1 MKITEKIKCL
11 RNKLSLKTQ
20 LTTLVI
26 VTVSV
31 IIITIISYNY
41 RSNIKTIMLQQIA
54 INTTLLELET
64 QNLDAYLSE
73 IGRYSLLIRND
84 EKIMLNFKRRN
95 DLSYSDIVE
104 LQSQIKSNFYSRND
118 LLSYRL
124 YLTNHPENFEISRTK
139 QRVGIFYND
148 TIELMPE
155 YKLFTTG
162 KYYNYIKPTKGKTS
176 FLVYYRTII
185 NIENKDPLAI
195 VELTFDT
202 SYIDSIAKNHDD
214 TGEILCMLDSGG
226 QLFYSNRED
235 VFTDEITRQ
244 LNNRINTENQNSF
257 TVEFNGTKYLC
268 IYNKSLKQNYS
279 ILILNP
285 LSKIDYQ
292 VIKTRNISLLLGF
305 ISISISA
312 LLSIIFIDLVTKP
325 LSKLS
330 HRLKKVGKGNFTSTT
345 NISGSKEITQL
356 ADNFNDMIQE
366 INELITKN
374 YLSEINEKTA
384 RLIALEAQLNPHFL
398 YNTLQAISA
407 EAIVNK
413 QPQINS
419 MVTALASMLRYTI
432 KGGDMVKLEQEMKHV
447 KDYLLLQHARFGE
460 SLTYEINM
468 DPNSMDILI
477 PKISIQLLVE
487 NAIVHGMGSEKT
499 SIHIKIDSKKDG
511 NTFTIHVTDNG
522 LGITKEQQDNIY
534 AAFQSDLTKKTL
546 NSGIGLSNLYHRLN
560 ILYGE
565 SATLSI
571 NSITNEITTVSL
583 QITV

>member
-124 YLTNHPENFEISRTK
+124 YLSNHPENFEISRTK

-148 TIELMPE
+148 TIELMHE
-155 YKLFTTG
+155 YKLFTIG
-162 KYYNYIKPTKGKTS
+162 KYYNYIKPTKEKTT

-226 QLFYSNRED
+226 RLFYSNRED

-305 ISISISA
+305 IAISISA
-312 LLSIIFIDLVTKP
+312 LVSIIFIDLVTKP

-366 INELITKN
+366 INDLITKN

-499 SIHIKIDSKKDG
+499 
-511 NTFTIHVTDNG
+511 
-522 LGITKEQQDNIY
+522 
-534 AAFQSDLTKKTL
+534 
-546 NSGIGLSNLYHRLN
+546 
-560 ILYGE
+560 
-565 SATLSI
+565 
-571 NSITNEITTVSL
+571 
-583 QITV
+583 